1 MTVPVCYH
9 YPEKIS
15 EVKINN
21 TVRWREKHWQALV
34 TNYSRAP
41 YFHTYADF
49 FRDTFDR
56 EWDLLAD
63 LSIHIITFLAG
74 IWDLKANIVRTSQRG
89 LNHEDPTGRLVV
101 ICKTLG
107 ADVYLS
113 GKDGPNYMNIDQ
125 FADNKIKVC
134 YQEFCSEI
142 YPQLFEGFIPDL
154 SGIDLLFNC
163 GPMGKKFIEGYYGRS
178 TGKKD

>member
-63 LSIHIITFLAG
+63 LSIHITTFLAG
-74 IWDLKANIVRTSQRG
+74 IWDLKANIVRTSQLG

-125 FADNKIKVC
+125 FGDNKIKVC
-134 YQEFCSEI
+134 YQEFCSEM

-154 SGIDLLFNC
+154 SSIDLLFNC
-163 GPMGKKFIEGYYGRS
+163 GPMGKKIIEGYYGRS